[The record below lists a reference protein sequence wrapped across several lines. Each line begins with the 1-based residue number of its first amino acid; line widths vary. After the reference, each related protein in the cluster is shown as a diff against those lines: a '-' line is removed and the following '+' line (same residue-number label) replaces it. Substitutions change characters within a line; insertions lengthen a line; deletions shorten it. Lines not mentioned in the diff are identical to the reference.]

1 MVSLTVILL
10 NVFISAKVKG
20 YQEAYQ
26 LGGLIILPVIAL
38 MAGQLTGLL
47 FLSTFVNLAI
57 GLILLVVNVIL
68 LQMIAARNNRLTL
81 SEKQL

>member
-1 MVSLTVILL
+1 MILL

-47 FLSTFVNLAI
+47 FLSTLVNFAI
-57 GLILLVVNVIL
+57 GLILLAVNVIL

>member
-1 MVSLTVILL
+1 MTVILL